1 MDTLTSCTDWNSTL
15 CDDEGVGGNSSVV
28 VVEDVGVGVEGEH
41 GWTHIRRQLHWAF
54 PVHIYGFACLFF
66 MLAFYTFF
74 SILNLRSQISNRPF
88 MSTINVFLCVL
99 GVTRAACFLID
110 PYTLGQ
116 VMPGF
121 LGSVMWDVG
130 YPCILSAFSL
140 IQLAFSQLTQVKFRP
155 ETLRRKS
162 ALSLV
167 ITTHFALVLGSDIV
181 TAFESHLQVVR
192 WAVQTIFLSWG
203 LVLCV
208 TFLYGGARIIKLLRT
223 IPHTAFQGGEPGAP
237 NNKGILQLAL
247 LAQCNNIASSVLTA
261 AAPSILTPKIK
272 ITDEFDQTYS
282 YVSEGSRVPSLHSG
296 DLDSLPPSRRASSRT
311 SIVSD
316 SINASSI
323 ASTSVCRQCDL
334 RIQVVSKIFRGGRR
348 HRRGEEDQSSPTPP
362 RAREVLGVGRR
373 AVGGERSPTLTVAD
387 KKTAGPNSAAKNLFQ
402 HCGKTHRPNTA
413 GKHQRGP
420 KTHKTPT
427 GHNNCSKTAV
437 GRNNC
442 SATPPRSPKT
452 EAKKRKKSFQENEK
466 VASVIITV
474 EEVGGDDDENARG
487 IKSLMLE
494 DDDDIAFIDKNG
506 PEVGEGEDCIRED
519 EVAVTKDSGKEV
531 AIRGIICN
539 FSSTKSIDSVLKSES
554 PSEDTKKCGDSRKGS
569 FCESTSGESD
579 NKFVIKSD
587 ESDKCLKI
595 SNGEDVIPKRK
606 KSLTWSEDTQTIES
620 CDKDHEVKKSVEQ
633 DDNDRNLRDNPRR
646 ASTSSRR
653 NSRNTEKVKLRHTRS
668 YDLGSDTSSR
678 RKSSSVSCSSR
689 KGSENWQALPGPCQ
703 RDHRSLSSSSPSTAR
718 RGSRKSIKDESE
730 VEALLARTPESRS
743 DVTLTSILNHIAY
756 VNQTAAA
763 SKIPTTFKDSRKSQ
777 VQQVLLVTYVTAAL
791 GTLLSL
797 ALVYGLYEHFS
808 SLTLLP
814 RPPWLWFTYES
825 SCRFLEFL
833 MGCAMA
839 NITRQ
844 PVNRHPQYPYSLRL
858 KQRNSLYM

>member
-1 MDTLTSCTDWNSTL
+1 MDGYSPCAEDWNSTL
-15 CDDEGVGGNSSVV
+15 CQDEGVGVDAGVDANTT
-28 VVEDVGVGVEGEH
+28 VGVMASDGGRESRR
-41 GWTHIRRQLHWAF
+41 GWQSIRQELQWAF

-167 ITTHFALVLGSDIV
+167 ITTHFALVLVSDIV
-181 TAFESHLQVVR
+181 TAFESHLQVLR
-192 WAVQTIFLSWG
+192 WAVQTVFLSWG

-208 TFLYGGARIIKLLRT
+208 TFLYGGSRIIRLLRN
-223 IPHTAFQGGEPGAP
+223 IPHAAFQGGEPDAP

-261 AAPSILTPKIK
+261 ATPSLLAPKIK
-272 ITDEFDQTYS
+272 ITDEFDHTYS
-282 YVSEGSRVPSLHSG
+282 YVSEGSRVPSLHYG
-296 DLDSLPPSRRASSRT
+296 DMDSAPTSRRPSSRA
-311 SIVSD
+311 SVGGD
-316 SINASSI
+316 SAI
-323 ASTSVCRQCDL
+323 ASTSGMRVFEDETPDIAEESEDQESVTTSPTRP
-334 RIQVVSKIFRGGRR
+334 
-348 HRRGEEDQSSPTPP
+348 RRGSGLGSSPT
-362 RAREVLGVGRR
+362 EHSSCG
-373 AVGGERSPTLTVAD
+373 SPSVEHSTW
-387 KKTAGPNSAAKNLFQ
+387 GAKSP
-402 HCGKTHRPNTA
+402 KTHRPE
-413 GKHQRGP
+413 
-420 KTHKTPT
+420 
-427 GHNNCSKTAV
+427 
-437 GRNNC
+437 
-442 SATPPRSPKT
+442 
-452 EAKKRKKSFQENEK
+452 EAKGKRKKSVHENNK
-466 VASVIITV
+466 SANIVIRV
-474 EEVGGDDDENARG
+474 EEVGGGDGGGSEVPDDV
-487 IKSLMLE
+487 SLGHE
-494 DDDDIAFIDKNG
+494 RDDIAYIDKNE
-506 PEVGEGEDCIRED
+506 PEVNDRED
-519 EVAVTKDSGKEV
+519 WVNGVEVAVTNDANSEV
-531 AIRGIICN
+531 GIKGIIHN
-539 FSSTKSIDSVLKSES
+539 VPSIKLIDSVLKSET
-554 PSEDTKKCGDSRKGS
+554 PSEETAKNCGDARKGG
-569 FCESTSGESD
+569 FCEFKNVEND
-579 NKFVIKSD
+579 IKSVVKND
-587 ESDKCLKI
+587 DSEQLKI
-595 SNGEDVIPKRK
+595 SNGEDLVPKRK

-620 CDKDHEVKKSVEQ
+620 CDKDNESKKVAEQ
-633 DDNDRNLRDNPRR
+633 DTNERHFKDKPRR

-653 NSRNTEKVKLRHTRS
+653 SSHRSSEKTKLRHTRS
-668 YDLGSDTSSR
+668 YELGGDAGGRRRSSTA
-678 RKSSSVSCSSR
+678 SCSSR
-689 KGSENWQALPGPCQ
+689 KGNDSWQALPGPCH
-703 RDHRSLSSSSPSTAR
+703 RDLRSLGSSSPSTTR
-718 RGSRKSIKDESE
+718 RGSRKSVKDDAE
-730 VEALLARTPESRS
+730 VEALLARSPESRA

-763 SKIPTTFKDSRKSQ
+763 SKLPTTFKDSRKSQ
-777 VQQVLLVTYVTAAL
+777 VQQVMLVTYVTAAL

-797 ALVYGLYEHFS
+797 ALVYGLYGRFS
-808 SLTLLP
+808 SPMVVP

-825 SCRFLEFL
+825 TCRFLEFL

-858 KQRNSLYM
+858 KQRNSLYI

>member
-323 ASTSVCRQCDL
+323 ASTSGIKVFEDEAAD
-334 RIQVVSKIFRGGRR
+334 IAEES
-348 HRRGEEDQSSPTPP
+348 EDQESIPTPP
-362 RAREVLGVGRR
+362 SARRGAGGGSSA
-373 AVGGERSPTLTVAD
+373 AVGGERSPTAHSSCS
-387 KKTAGPNSAAKNLFQ
+387 KTPAGHNS
-402 HCGKTHRPNTA
+402 CGKTPTGHNSC
-413 GKHQRGP
+413 GKTPIGHNSCGKTPRG
-420 KTHKTPT
+420 HNSCSKTPT

-474 EEVGGDDDENARG
+474 EEVGGDDDESARV